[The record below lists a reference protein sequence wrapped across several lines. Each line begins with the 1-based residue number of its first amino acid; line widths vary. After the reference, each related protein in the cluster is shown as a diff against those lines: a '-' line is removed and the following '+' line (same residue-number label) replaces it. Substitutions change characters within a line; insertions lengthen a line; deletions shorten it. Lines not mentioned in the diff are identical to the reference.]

1 MVEVQLKDQILLSCV
16 VRVLLQKMKPTSA
29 SLNSNHIGALPAA
42 QRFIPEMI
50 RLQNF
55 I

>member
-16 VRVLLQKMKPTSA
+16 VRVLLQKMKPTSV
-29 SLNSNHIGALPAA
+29 SPNSNHIGAPLAA